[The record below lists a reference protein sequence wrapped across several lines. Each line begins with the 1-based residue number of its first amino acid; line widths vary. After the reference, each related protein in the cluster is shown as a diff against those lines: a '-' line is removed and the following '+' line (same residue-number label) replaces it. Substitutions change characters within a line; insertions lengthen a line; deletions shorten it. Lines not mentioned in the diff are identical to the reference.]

1 MKYFESFPRIIYTL
15 DKNVENQQVLTNIL
29 ARSTFLRE
37 VANNSSVAYEYN
49 VTDEDTP
56 EVIAHKLYGDAYRSW
71 IVLLFN
77 QIINPYYDWPMK
89 NEVLDNYIFN
99 KYGQT
104 VDQARSTIHHY
115 EKSVRKVSTYQG
127 VTLSDETTVSEIG
140 EYDINFSTGVITAAA
155 LPTTADTSVSVNTET
170 LNYTTYILTI
180 TTTYKAVS
188 NYTYEFEE
196 NEKRRKIKLLDNLYV
211 QRVEDEFRELM
222 RNG

>member
-1 MKYFESFPRIIYTL
+1 MKYFENFTKVIYTF
-15 DKNVENQQVLTNIL
+15 DKNVENQQLATNIF

-37 VANNSSVAYEYN
+37 VANNSTVAYEYQ

-56 EVIAHKLYGDAYRSW
+56 EVIAHKIYGDPFRSW
-71 IVLLFN
+71 IILLFN
-77 QIINPYYDWPMK
+77 QIINPYYDWPLK
-89 NEVLDNYIFN
+89 NEVLDAYILK

-115 EKSVRKVSTYQG
+115 EKRVTKTSTFQG
-127 VTLSDETTVSEIG
+127 VVLDETVETTRIG
-140 EYDINFSTGVITAAA
+140 EYDVNFSTNVITPAAV
-155 LPTTADTSVSVNTET
+155 PTTADTSVVVSTET

-180 TTTYKAVS
+180 VTSYRAVS

-196 NEKRRKIKLLDNLYV
+196 NEKKRTIKLLESAYV

-222 RNG
+222 ING

>member
-1 MKYFESFPRIIYTL
+1 MKYFESFPRIIYTF
-15 DKNVENQQVLTNIL
+15 DKNVENQQILTNIL

-37 VANNSSVAYEYN
+37 VANNSSIAYEYQI
-49 VTDEDTP
+49 TDEDTP
-56 EVIAHKLYGDAYRSW
+56 EVIAHKIYGDAYRSW

-89 NEVLDNYIFN
+89 NEVLDKYILN

-115 EKSVRKVSTYQG
+115 EKRVRKVATYEG
-127 VTLSDETTVSEIG
+127 VTLSDETITSRIG
-140 EYDINFSTGVITAAA
+140 DYDINFGTGVITAAA
-155 LPTTADTSVSVNTET
+155 LPTTADTSTTVSTET
-170 LNYTTYILTI
+170 VNYTTYILTI
-180 TTTYKAVS
+180 TTSNRAVS

-196 NEKRRKIKLLDNLYV
+196 NEKRRAIKLLDSAYV

-222 RNG
+222 LNG

>member
-1 MKYFESFPRIIYTL
+1 MKYFENFQKIIYTF

-37 VANNSSVAYEYN
+37 VANNSSIAYEYQ

-71 IVLLFN
+71 IILLFN

-89 NEVLDNYIFN
+89 NEVLENYILN
-99 KYGQT
+99 KYSQT

-115 EKSVRKVSTYQG
+115 EKVVRKVTTYQG
-127 VTLSDETTVSEIG
+127 LTLSDETETSRIG
-140 EYDINFSTGVITAAA
+140 EFEVNFSTNEIYAAS
-155 LPTTADTSVSVNTET
+155 LPTTADTAVTASTET

-180 TTTYKAVS
+180 TTSHKAVS

-196 NEKRRKIKLLDNLYV
+196 NEKRRTIKLLDNFYV

>member
-1 MKYFESFPRIIYTL
+1 MKYFENFQKIIYTF

-37 VANNSSVAYEYN
+37 VANNSSIAYEYQI
-49 VTDEDTP
+49 TDEDTP

-71 IVLLFN
+71 IILLFN

-89 NEVLDNYIFN
+89 NDVLEKYITN
-99 KYGQT
+99 KYDQT
-104 VDQARSTIHHY
+104 IDQARSTIHHY
-115 EKSVRKVSTYQG
+115 EKIVQKVANYQG
-127 VTLSDETTVSEIG
+127 ITLSDETVVSRIG
-140 EYDINFSTGVITAAA
+140 EFDVNFGTGAITPTS
-155 LPTTADTSVSVNTET
+155 LPTVADTSISVSAET

-180 TTTYKAVS
+180 TTSHKAVS

-196 NEKRRKIKLLDNLYV
+196 NEKRRIIKLLDNLYV

>member
-155 LPTTADTSVSVNTET
+155 LPTTADTSVSVSTET